1 MTSIPPVARF
11 LGLTGLLP
19 QFTCAAAVWVGPA
32 EWRWTA
38 LAIGWAYAALILSF
52 LGGMW
57 WGLAAAAPDQARRAP
72 AWIWIAAVSPSL
84 IALGTFVPWVVGERW
99 PGPSLVVLAL
109 AILASPLVDIRLVTI
124 RPAWWMAL
132 RLPLSAGLGA
142 ATLALALG

>member
-1 MTSIPPVARF
+1 MNSIPPIARF
-11 LGLTGLLP
+11 LGFAGLLP
-19 QFTCAAAVWVGPA
+19 QFGCAAAVWFGPE

-57 WGLAAAAPDQARRAP
+57 WGLAAASPDQARRAP

-84 IALGTFVPWVVGERW
+84 FALVTYVPWVIGERW
-99 PGPSLVVLAL
+99 PGPSLVIL
-109 AILASPLVDIRLVTI
+109 AIAILVSPLVDMRLVTL

-132 RLPLSAGLGA
+132 RVPLSLGLGA